1 MRARGTSFTLRL
13 VGVGLLAWLA
23 WRRGMP
29 PGAPG
34 WVVVVVVAAVL
45 AGVVVGVAWFGARR
59 ERGRRSRLAAARP
72 GVVSHAAWA
81 DASLGEGLRALE
93 VDPGFLRTGS
103 RVTLAWSDDQVEL
116 LRGQRVVA
124 AVPWG
129 QVWTI
134 SATTG
139 RASSSSNPAIEL
151 VTRLGARLVVV
162 PARRPEGGLLPARA
176 ADVGA
181 LVERLR
187 DARRGALGEGTGS

>member
-1 MRARGTSFTLRL
+1 MRARGTSLALRL

-29 PGAPG
+29 EGVPG
-34 WVVVVVVAAVL
+34 WVVAVVAAVL
-45 AGVVVGVAWFGARR
+45 VGAVLAVAWFGARR

-72 GVVSHAAWA
+72 GLAIHAGWA
-81 DASLGEGLRALE
+81 DASLAEALRELE
-93 VDPGFLRTGS
+93 VDPGSIRSGS
-103 RVTLAWSDDQVEL
+103 RLTLAWSDVQVEL

-124 AVPWG
+124 AVPWD

-139 RASSSSNPAIEL
+139 RASSSSSPAIEL
-151 VTRLGARLVVV
+151 VTRLGVRLVMV
-162 PARRPEGGLLPARA
+162 PARRPDGGLLPARA

-181 LVERLR
+181 LVGRLR
-187 DARRGALGEGTGS
+187 DARREALGEGTGS